1 MSRFYSILE
10 DMGFMG
16 RSRDKEDKPKIP
28 KGAMRLVDISR
39 VRALTAPKDS
49 PITPILKAYAKVM
62 DMNIANHMPE
72 IKDAQKSYYKL
83 DLFLDTVK
91 LLKEAEKELCA
102 LGKCAE
108 IVSITLKDD
117 YPIILALHEDRDKPP
132 LITIYLAPVVSND

>member
-28 KGAMRLVDISR
+28 KGDMYLVDISR

-49 PITPILKAYAKVM
+49 PINPILKAYAKVM
-62 DMNIANHMPE
+62 DVNIADHIPE
-72 IKDAQKSYYKL
+72 IDGQTSYYNL
-83 DLFLDTVK
+83 DLFLEVAK
-91 LLKEAEKELCA
+91 LIKEADKELCK

-108 IVSITLKDD
+108 VIKITIKDD
-117 YPIILALHEDRDKPP
+117 YPIVLSLHEDRDKPP
-132 LITIYLAPVVSND
+132 LISIYLAPRIAND